1 MNLGIKLNRNFVIA
15 YNKMQKKYGSELAK
29 LNGFA
34 DCQLDYTDFIDN
46 FIDKQTIADASI
58 DGNANVSN
66 KDIVSLTNEM
76 SKPHSKLLAFNK
88 IYYELDKKYGR
99 KTAEEWLESEWVG
112 KFYLHDAYS
121 STFVPY
127 CFAHDI
133 NRLAK
138 EGLYF
143 IDNFNAEPP
152 KHLVTF
158 TDFVGEFVS
167 YACNRSS
174 GEFAAP
180 ICFFSANQQGGYYN
194 C

>member
-88 IYYELDKKYGR
+88 IYYELDKRYGR
-99 KTAEEWLESEWVG
+99 KTAEEWLEREWIGCV
-112 KFYLHDAYS
+112 
-121 STFVPY
+121 
-127 CFAHDI
+127 
-133 NRLAK
+133 
-138 EGLYF
+138 
-143 IDNFNAEPP
+143 
-152 KHLVTF
+152 
-158 TDFVGEFVS
+158 
-167 YACNRSS
+167 
-174 GEFAAP
+174 
-180 ICFFSANQQGGYYN
+180 
-194 C
+194 